1 VSTASQAWEIGG
13 FKNALES
20 AANSRLGERARGAAP
35 PQPAART
42 KSTSAKRRRPTA
54 ARHSRKCSVC
64 HHADR
69 AAIDQDFLAWHSPDR
84 IAKDYGIADHSS
96 IYRHA
101 HATGLFD
108 KRANTIRLALAPLI
122 ERAATVEVTADAI
135 IRAVY
140 VFTNLDDDGKWAKP
154 KPNRQTAEF
163 MRHAND

>member
-1 VSTASQAWEIGG
+1 MRSKAQQILDWVNEP
-13 FKNALES
+13 EV
-20 AANSRLGERARGAAP
+20 AAP

-42 KSTSAKRRRPTA
+42 KSSSAKRRRPTA

-101 HATGLFD
+101 HATGRFD

-140 VFTNLDDDGKWAKP
+140 VFTNLDDDGKWANP
-154 KPNRQTAEF
+154 TPNRQTAEF